1 MTSDDRAAELWAMAH
16 LGTPMAIRVAATLR
30 LADHLAAG
38 LGTAAE
44 LAEAAGAHPDALD
57 RLLRY
62 LAARGVFRRDEAG
75 RYGLTG
81 LGQALRSDHPGR
93 MRAGLD
99 LEGIGRIEL
108 AFTGL
113 LHSIRTGE
121 PAFEQVFGRNFWQ
134 DLAAEP
140 RRRATFAAWMASD
153 LPSRSQEIMAGYDWG
168 SLGWLVDVGGG
179 NAAMLVALLNRYPQL
194 RGTVLDRPENIPDA
208 SRALAAAGL
217 AERAEAVGGSFFDPL
232 PAGAG
237 GYLLSLVLHDWAD
250 EPALRILRRCADAA
264 GESGRVL
271 VVERTGSDGDSPHTG
286 MDLRM
291 LAVYG
296 GKERRVAE
304 LTALASDA
312 GLAAVAMHPAGPYS
326 IVELRPGA
334 GVRNSDAPPLAVSR
348 SED

>member
-1 MTSDDRAAELWAMAH
+1 MTTDDPAAELWGMAH

-62 LAARGVFRRDEAG
+62 LAARGVFSRDDAG
-75 RYGLTG
+75 RYGLTE

-121 PAFEQVFGRNFWQ
+121 PAFQQVFGRDFWQ
-134 DLAAEP
+134 DLAEDP
-140 RRRATFAAWMASD
+140 DRRAGFAAWMAASV
-153 LPSRSQEIMAGYDWG
+153 PSRSPQVLAGYDWD

-179 NAAMLVALLNRYPQL
+179 NASMLVALLKHCPAL
-194 RGTVLDRPENIPDA
+194 RGTVLDRPENIADA
-208 SRALAAAGL
+208 RTALAEAGL
-217 AERAEAVGGSFFDPL
+217 ADRGAAVAGSFFDPL

-237 GYLLSLVLHDWAD
+237 GYLLSLILHDWAD
-250 EPALRILRRCADAA
+250 EPATTILRRCAEAA

-271 VVERTGSDGDSPHTG
+271 VLERTGADGESSHTG

-304 LTALASDA
+304 LA
-312 GLAAVAMHPAGPYS
+312 GLAAAAGLAMVAVHPAGAYS
-326 IVELRPGA
+326 IVELRGQAALPY
-334 GVRNSDAPPLAVSR
+334 
-348 SED
+348 

>member
-1 MTSDDRAAELWAMAH
+1 MADDPGAELWAMAH

-62 LAARGVFRRDEAG
+62 LAVRGVFCRDDAG
-75 RYGLTG
+75 RYGLTA
-81 LGQALRSDHPGR
+81 LGQALRSDHPAR

-99 LEGIGRIEL
+99 LAGIGRIEL

-113 LHSIRTGE
+113 LHSVRTGE
-121 PAFEQVFGRNFWQ
+121 PAFEQVFGHDFWQ
-134 DLAAEP
+134 DLAADP
-140 RRRATFAAWMASD
+140 QRRAGFAAWMASD
-153 LPSRSQEIMAGYDWG
+153 LPSRSRQLLAGYDWG
-168 SLGWLVDVGGG
+168 ALGSLVDVGGG
-179 NAAMLVALLNRYPQL
+179 NGTLLVALLKQYPAL
-194 RGTVLDRPENIPDA
+194 RGTVLDRAENIGDA
-208 SRALAAAGL
+208 HRALVEAGL
-217 AERAEAVGGSFFDPL
+217 AGRGEAVAGSFFDPL

-237 GYLLSLVLHDWAD
+237 GYLLSLILHDWAD
-250 EPALRILRRCADAA
+250 QPATNILRRCAEAA

-271 VVERTGSDGDSPHTG
+271 VVERTGADGESAHTG

-304 LTALASDA
+304 LA
-312 GLAAVAMHPAGPYS
+312 GLAEAAGLAMVAVHPAGQYS
-326 IVELRPGA
+326 IVELRPG
-334 GVRNSDAPPLAVSR
+334 
-348 SED
+348 

>member
-1 MTSDDRAAELWAMAH
+1 MTSRDPAAAELWSMAH

-62 LAARGVFRRDEAG
+62 LAVRGVFCRTEDG
-75 RYGLTG
+75 RYGLTT
-81 LGQALRSDHPGR
+81 LGQALREDHPGR

-99 LEGIGRIEL
+99 LAGLGRIEL

-121 PAFEQVFGRNFWQ
+121 PAYPQVFGHDFWQ
-134 DLAAEP
+134 DLAEDP
-140 RRRATFAAWMASD
+140 QRRATFAARMAGI
-153 LPSRSQEIMAGYDWG
+153 LPSRSQAVLSGYDWG

-179 NAAMLVALLNRYPQL
+179 NGATLVALLTRCPTL
-194 RGTVLDRPENIPDA
+194 RGTVLDLPENVPDA
-208 SRALAAAGL
+208 HRALAEAGL
-217 AERAEAVGGSFFDPL
+217 ADRGDVVAGSFFDPL

-237 GYLLSLVLHDWAD
+237 GYLLSLILHDWAD
-250 EPALRILRRCADAA
+250 EPAVAILRRCAEAA

-271 VVERTGSDGDSPHTG
+271 VVERTGGDGATPHTG

-296 GKERRVAE
+296 GKERRLDE
-304 LTALASDA
+304 LAALAERA
-312 GLAAVAMHPAGPYS
+312 GLVVAAVHPADAYS
-326 IVELRPGA
+326 IVELRTAGA
-334 GVRNSDAPPLAVSR
+334 HR
-348 SED
+348 

>member
-1 MTSDDRAAELWAMAH
+1 MTSEDRAAAAELWSMAH

-30 LADHLAAG
+30 LADQLAAG
-38 LGTAAE
+38 PGTAVE
-44 LAEAAGAHPDALD
+44 LAAAVGANADALE
-57 RLLRY
+57 RLLRF

-75 RYGLTG
+75 RYGLTP

-108 AFTGL
+108 AYVEL

-121 PAFEQVFGRNFWQ
+121 PAFERQFGRDFWA
-134 DLAAEP
+134 DLAADP
-140 RRRATFAAWMASD
+140 ARRETFTTWMASD
-153 LPSRSQEIMAGYDWG
+153 MPSRSPEILAGYDWG

-179 NAAMLVALLNRYPQL
+179 NAALLIALLGRFPAL
-194 RGTVLDRPENIPDA
+194 RGTVLDRPENVADA
-208 SRALAAAGL
+208 RRALAESGL
-217 AERAEAVGGSFFDPL
+217 ADRGAAVAGSFFDPL

-237 GYLLSLVLHDWAD
+237 GYLLSLILHDWAD
-250 EPALRILRRCADAA
+250 EPATAILRRCAEAA

-271 VVERTGSDGDSPHTG
+271 VVERTGADGEARHAG

-296 GKERRVAE
+296 GKERRLDE
-304 LTALASDA
+304 LAALAQEA
-312 GLAAVAMHPAGPYS
+312 GLALVAVHPAGAYS
-326 IVELRPGA
+326 IVELRAAAIPPG
-334 GVRNSDAPPLAVSR
+334 
-348 SED
+348 